1 MASGTVGYSDTR
13 GNKDYLGIV
22 ANQIGKRIKQASN
35 MAAEERAYAAKKAEE
50 GGTSLEEAGVGKGY
64 FFKRALGSRFGGDKI
79 ARTRGRLGAQGPGTD
94 PSKNYKQRF
103 RGGFDYN
110 YSEQINQVT
119 KEVGGAI
126 VPMSSALSVGLRG
139 VEGGLI
145 QVSQSIATIGEAM
158 GQLAVAQQDL
168 ARQAMMNGAFMR
180 AFMTYMQRQQSRAG
194 ARREERSI
202 EAGRRM
208 LGGSS
213 GGRRGIS
220 NMPGLGGGGGRVS
233 FAGGGNI
240 VDVINTLAGQSGNI
254 ARTAGRAGGS
264 GSARLVE
271 TALSSGSVQR
281 TVPKG
286 LKAGFNFMGTGGQIL
301 SKKFVGGPAAAEDL
315 VKHSK
320 IVPFKKAP
328 VKPPRSEGII
338 QHFDDV
344 KNILPPG
351 MRSPDQYYVKMLQDS
366 SEAYFAKPGA
376 THAGFARE
384 IAKVKDPRLNNLV
397 NSYLPELGSEVA
409 NLAKATGNTAEEVAT
424 NPLAIG
430 ALEASAKK
438 GGMIGRILGKGALR
452 SAIKK
457 IPVIA
462 GVAGVLFGIQRA
474 MEGDFFGAALEITS
488 GIMGATGVGAGASL
502 GIDAYL
508 LARDFGAPVPFAEGG
523 VLTGKRPVN
532 ALMGE
537 AGPEIITPLNDE
549 TFIKFGEGVLDAQ
562 KRNKSAFVALH
573 TQPVENAIDKT
584 IAKKSWWD
592 NVKEFFGGGDDDKKS
607 TSNPEALKALLGTTN
622 GTTGTTP
629 ATPLTRVGR
638 GQYGFGYNLPPTNT
652 MSGQDYGDGRD
663 DNNDG
668 QIDRRHAGQD
678 FDISGADEVFAS
690 QIGGVVTH
698 IGNDPGGYGKYV
710 DIVNK
715 EKGVTERIAEGA
727 EILPGIEIGATVT
740 PGQPVVKGETNTGVI
755 HYEIREGGNVDPS
768 KYKPTFGFEG
778 TKDPMTYLKD
788 NATLEGKVS
797 GLTPT
802 SEEMDWYKRTM
813 QQSKETSQLNQDSS
827 KVATAFSMPQI
838 INNNTY
844 VSQAAPIATSD
855 DGNIGLAF
863 QTLGLDAFS
872 LEYSLANKA

>member
-13 GNKDYLGIV
+13 GNKDYLGII
-22 ANQIGKRIKQASN
+22 ANQIGKRIKQASD

-79 ARTRGRLGAQGPGTD
+79 ARTRGRFGAQGPGTD

-110 YSEQINQVT
+110 VTNTINQASQ
-119 KEVGGAI
+119 EVGGA
-126 VPMSSALSVGLRG
+126 LSPVVRG
-139 VEGGLI
+139 VGDGLNNVSNAI
-145 QVSQSIATIGEAM
+145 VQLGAGLDSLAKSQDNLAKQTYFNGMILQVMVREINE
-158 GQLAVAQQDL
+158 
-168 ARQAMMNGAFMR
+168 N
-180 AFMTYMQRQQSRAG
+180 QSRLSAQ
-194 ARREERSI
+194 REERSL
-202 EAGRRM
+202 ERGR
-208 LGGSS
+208 LPGS
-213 GGRRGIS
+213 G
-220 NMPGLGGGGGRVS
+220 GGGGGRRMINITPGGGGGRGLRGAMDAGDALKTAARALPGARKGLQATGKGIQ
-233 FAGGGNI
+233 AGGKF
-240 VDVINTLAGQSGNI
+240 LAS
-254 ARTAGRAGGS
+254 
-264 GSARLVE
+264 
-271 TALSSGSVQR
+271 
-281 TVPKG
+281 
-286 LKAGFNFMGTGGQIL
+286 
-301 SKKFVGGPAAAEDL
+301 
-315 VKHSK
+315 
-320 IVPFKKAP
+320 
-328 VKPPRSEGII
+328 
-338 QHFDDV
+338 
-344 KNILPPG
+344 
-351 MRSPDQYYVKMLQDS
+351 
-366 SEAYFAKPGA
+366 GA
-376 THAGFARE
+376 TEATTNALTRNSDLLLRAIG
-384 IAKVKDPRLNNLV
+384 NMYNV
-397 NSYLPELGSEVA
+397 NPAYIDD
-409 NLAKATGNTAEEVAT
+409 LAKATTRGTISGGKMLSEGVTLFEGGAVRQGRTVADMKAGRSPSNKMET
-424 NPLAIG
+424 LQ
-430 ALEASAKK
+430 ALERSYKDAPGTPLRNVDDAVKAAADLK
-438 GGMIGRILGKGALR
+438 AAGLATGVNFTDAEILADLQRQGATPEMLKAIQKSTSR
-452 SAIKK
+452 SAFRNGKLAKYVAKATGSQIGKSVLKK

-462 GVAGVLFGIQRA
+462 GLAGIAFGIQRA
-474 MEGDFFGAALEITS
+474 MEGDLLGAGLEIAS
-488 GIMGATGVGAGASL
+488 GIMGATGVMAGPSFA
-502 GIDAYL
+502 IDGFL
-508 LARDFGAPVPFAEGG
+508 LARDLGGFREGGTLTPEGTNVPFSLGGGIGRMNEPGVKESVTIAPLKSEKQKGYEQAEGIADY
-523 VLTGKRPVN
+523 N
-532 ALMGE
+532 
-537 AGPEIITPLNDE
+537 
-549 TFIKFGEGVLDAQ
+549 

-573 TQPVENAIDKT
+573 SQPVENAIDKT

-592 NVKEFFGGGDDDKKS
+592 RVKAFFGGDDDKGPAGDP
-607 TSNPEALKALLGTTN
+607 TALKSLLGTTN
-622 GTTGTTP
+622 GTTGTAP

-755 HYEIREGGNVDPS
+755 HYEIREGGNVDPA

-872 LEYSLANKA
+872 LEYSLANKT

>member
-13 GNKDYLGIV
+13 GNKDYLGII
-22 ANQIGKRIKQASN
+22 ANQIGKRIKQASD
-35 MAAEERAYAAKKAEE
+35 MAAEERAFAAKKAEE

-79 ARTRGRLGAQGPGTD
+79 ARTRGRFGAQGPGTD

-110 YSEQINQVT
+110 VTNTINQASQ
-119 KEVGGAI
+119 EVGGALSPVVRGVGDGLNNVSNAI
-126 VPMSSALSVGLRG
+126 VQLGVGLDSLAKSQDNLAKQTYFNG
-139 VEGGLI
+139 MIL
-145 QVSQSIATIGEAM
+145 QVMVREINE
-158 GQLAVAQQDL
+158 
-168 ARQAMMNGAFMR
+168 N
-180 AFMTYMQRQQSRAG
+180 QSRLSAQ
-194 ARREERSI
+194 REERSL
-202 EAGRRM
+202 ERRR
-208 LGGSS
+208 LS
-213 GGRRGIS
+213 GG
-220 NMPGLGGGGGRVS
+220 GGGGGRRMINITPGGGGGRG
-233 FAGGGNI
+233 FRGAADFGNAIQTAARALPGARKGIQATGKGIQAGGKFLASGATEATTNALTRNSDLLLRAIGNMYNVNPAYI
-240 VDVINTLAGQSGNI
+240 DDLAEATTKGAISGGKMLSEGVTLFEGGAVRKG
-254 ARTAGRAGGS
+254 RTISDMKAGRSPSNKMETLQALERSYKDAPGTPLRNVDDAVKAAADIKAAGLAS
-264 GSARLVE
+264 GINFTDAEIL
-271 TALSSGSVQR
+271 ADLQR
-281 TVPKG
+281 QGATPEM
-286 LKAGFNFMGTGGQIL
+286 LKAIQKST
-301 SKKFVGGPAAAEDL
+301 SKSAF
-315 VKHSK
+315 
-320 IVPFKKAP
+320 
-328 VKPPRSEGII
+328 RSGR
-338 QHFDDV
+338 
-344 KNILPPG
+344 L
-351 MRSPDQYYVKMLQDS
+351 
-366 SEAYFAKPGA
+366 AKY
-376 THAGFARE
+376 
-384 IAKVKDPRLNNLV
+384 I
-397 NSYLPELGSEVA
+397 
-409 NLAKATGNTAEEVAT
+409 AKATGSQ
-424 NPLAIG
+424 IG
-430 ALEASAKK
+430 KSVL
-438 GGMIGRILGKGALR
+438 
-452 SAIKK
+452 KK

-462 GVAGVLFGIQRA
+462 GLAGIAFGIQRA
-474 MEGDFFGAALEITS
+474 MEGDLLGAGLEIAS
-488 GIMGATGVGAGASL
+488 GLMGATGVMAGPSFA
-502 GIDAYL
+502 IDGFL
-508 LARDFGAPVPFAEGG
+508 LARDLGGFREGGTLTPEGTNVPFALGGGIGRMNEPGVKESVTIAPLKSEKQKGYEQAEGIADYN
-523 VLTGKRPVN
+523 R
-532 ALMGE
+532 
-537 AGPEIITPLNDE
+537 
-549 TFIKFGEGVLDAQ
+549 
-562 KRNKSAFVALH
+562 RNKSAFVALH
-573 TQPVENAIDKT
+573 SQPVESALDRT
-584 IAKKSWWD
+584 ISRKSWWD
-592 NVKEFFGGGDDDKKS
+592 NVKGFFGLGDDDKKP
-607 TSNPEALKALLGTTN
+607 TSDPEELARILGG
-622 GTTGTTP
+622 GTTGTTGTTGV
-629 ATPLTRVGR
+629 TPLTRVGR

-663 DNNDG
+663 DNRDG

-690 QIGGVVTH
+690 QIGGVVTY

-788 NATLEGKVS
+788 NASLENKVS

-802 SEEMDWYKRTM
+802 SEEMEWYKRTQ